1 MKFKYP
7 ISNINQ
13 STFSDYV
20 NNSKQ
25 FFEWTM
31 AVNHEA
37 NQNQANSFPEG
48 TFKAVCLSGFRSN
61 NNTGGSDRI
70 EDGYTGGG
78 SYCNVIVRPLDSV
91 GFDLTIPD
99 PRKFADPRISPN
111 EQTELI
117 NLAIASHK
125 PLYIARSNFKVYSKT
140 SIEFGQIVECYFESG
155 NISKGN
161 AGGLRFKKPSSPA
174 DFGDGSFRDL
184 AEIPGVSTSDLSFQG
199 TRTSLLGDLEGLSD
213 AEAANELGLS
223 TNIQGD
229 RPKDPQFIVIH
240 YSASGGSAKACLL
253 DENTNGKN
261 LGYHYMIDRN
271 GSFYESCPPDK
282 WLFHAGGADKKVTR
296 GSVFNKNSIGV
307 CLINVGFERPGG
319 IVPGFGSTA
328 TSGWIEGKF
337 PNGNPGDATSKTS
350 KGFFE
355 PYTNVAYNKA
365 VEICANLLDRYPNI
379 EVYDIVG
386 HSDIASNKSDP
397 GPAWDMEKFRIDV
410 AKKSKR
416 GQIPDDSSDAAE
428 FYESLTR

>member
-1 MKFKYP
+1 VKFKYP

-13 STFSDYV
+13 STFSDYI

-91 GFDLTIPD
+91 GFDLAIPD
-99 PRKFADPRISPN
+99 PRKFADSRISPN
-111 EQTELI
+111 EQTQLI
-117 NLAIASHK
+117 NLAISSHK

-161 AGGLRFKKPSSPA
+161 AGGLRFKKPSSPP

-184 AEIPGVSTSDLSFQG
+184 AEIPGVSTSDLDFQG
-199 TRTSLLGDLEGLSD
+199 TRTSLLGDLSSLSEND
-213 AEAANELGLS
+213 LEQAVELGLS
-223 TNIQGD
+223 VFIRGE
-229 RPKDPQFIVIH
+229 RPKPPKFIVIH
-240 YSASGGSAKACLL
+240 YSANTGGMKSALNY
-253 DENTNGKN
+253 ENKYTAAQGG

-271 GSFYESCPPDK
+271 GAFYESCPPDRVIY
-282 WLFHAGGADKKVTR
+282 HGGGADKKVT
-296 GSVFNKNSIGV
+296 GGAVGNKNSIGV
-307 CLINVGFERPGG
+307 CLINAGYERKG
-319 IVPGFGSTA
+319 VPKNSE
-328 TSGWIEGKF
+328 WIEGKF

-355 PYTNVAYNKA
+355 PYTDVAYKKA
-365 VEICANLLDRYPNI
+365 VEICANMLNKYPNI
-379 EVYDIVG
+379 QASDIVG
-386 HSDIASNKSDP
+386 HSDISSAKSDP

-416 GQIPDDSSDAAE
+416 GQTSDDSSATAE
-428 FYESLTR
+428 LYESLTG